1 MLICSP
7 VLDQGDIN
15 GTPGA
20 ARSKVERSWC
30 PQQGDAVGC
39 VVCVQRGF
47 LEEGLHILRK
57 LKLFIIIRQRL
68 LTLNWG
74 KKGQS
79 GTFQFSED
87 KAYSNLNQRSLS
99 FDK

>member
-7 VLDQGDIN
+7 VLDQGNIN

-20 ARSKVERSWC
+20 ARSEVERPWR

-39 VVCVQRGF
+39 VVCVQRGL

-57 LKLFIIIRQRL
+57 LKLLIIIRQRL
-68 LTLNWG
+68 LTLNWD
-74 KKGQS
+74 KKGRS
-79 GTFQFSED
+79 GTFQLRED
-87 KAYSNLNQRSLS
+87 KT
-99 FDK
+99 